1 MEDRILRLHPVI
13 KELVADMEKQ
23 KKDMEYHQRERD
35 TLQRNIYDIR
45 DGIHGLKEINATLRK
60 LVRKVEDSDG

>member
-23 KKDMEYHQRERD
+23 KKDVD
-35 TLQRNIYDIR
+35 NIIN
-45 DGIHGLKEINATLRK
+45 GMHGLKEINATLRK
-60 LVRKVEDSDG
+60 LVRKVEDSSD

>member
-23 KKDMEYHQRERD
+23 KKIWNTTKER
-35 TLQRNIYDIR
+35 
-45 DGIHGLKEINATLRK
+45 
-60 LVRKVEDSDG
+60 

>member
-1 MEDRILRLHPVI
+1 
-13 KELVADMEKQ
+13 
-23 KKDMEYHQRERD
+23 MEYHQREID
-35 TLQRNIYDIR
+35 NLQRNIYDIR